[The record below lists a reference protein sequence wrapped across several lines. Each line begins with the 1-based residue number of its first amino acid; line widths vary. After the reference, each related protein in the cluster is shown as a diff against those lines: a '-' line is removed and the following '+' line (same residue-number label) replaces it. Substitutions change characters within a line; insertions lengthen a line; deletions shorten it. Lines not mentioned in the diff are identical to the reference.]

1 MKIEDLRKDY
11 DELQVKYGAKE
22 LDSIYNGGCEK
33 NPDICFVF
41 MNPTG
46 RNIASAKTW
55 KGRKSPWLATKNI
68 WKLFHN
74 VNLISEDTFNKI
86 QEKKPKEW
94 DYEFCNYV
102 YEEIEKNKLFI
113 TNLGKCTQIDA
124 RPLPDEVLKKYLD
137 LLFKE
142 INIIKPKIII
152 TTGTHTAVP
161 MCYIGKIFGSKI
173 IFIETFANKNTKTLS
188 GKMVYPIAD
197 LFIVQWEEMKKLY
210 PKAVYGGA
218 IY

>member
-1 MKIEDLRKDY
+1 MK
-11 DELQVKYGAKE
+11 
-22 LDSIYNGGCEK
+22 
-33 NPDICFVF
+33 
-41 MNPTG
+41 
-46 RNIASAKTW
+46 
-55 KGRKSPWLATKNI
+55 
-68 WKLFHN
+68 
-74 VNLISEDTFNKI
+74 KI
-86 QEKKPKEW
+86 
-94 DYEFCNYV
+94 
-102 YEEIEKNKLFI
+102 LFI
-113 TNLGKCTQIDA
+113 SSTGGHFNELMQLK
-124 RPLPDEVLKKYLD
+124 PLFKQYDYHIITEKDKTTENLKKIYKDKLNF
-137 LLFKE
+137 LTYGTRSRILVYPFIFIFNCFKSLFYYFK
-142 INIIKPKIII
+142 IKPKIII